1 MILNFQYG
9 IVSYK
14 VNVKK
19 LLIFIFFFNWKL
31 KRPLKQQEKVNKTLL
46 EIRQSIKNT

>member
-1 MILNFQYG
+1 MSLNFQYS

-19 LLIFIFFFNWKL
+19 LLIFIILKKNWKL
-31 KRPLKQQEKVNKTLL
+31 KRPLKQQEKINKT
-46 EIRQSIKNT
+46 